1 VYVVL
6 SQRID
11 QLVGHNAAP
20 RGEWA
25 ETMDR
30 ARLADGLRC
39 PRRGERV
46 PCERRD
52 YLTGRFLLAPGD
64 LLDSLQNVFFDV

>member
-1 VYVVL
+1 
-6 SQRID
+6 
-11 QLVGHNAAP
+11 
-20 RGEWA
+20 
-25 ETMDR
+25 MDR